1 MQQKRQGTHVF
12 MEQARYRID
21 VFSTVDDNRGRV
33 VAKQLSSLGYPVT
46 EVRTSDVYLI
56 NADIP
61 EPSVNLAGRALVN
74 RVSQTFAVNKPYNV
88 GTGFSWVLQ
97 VGFLPGVTDNV
108 AHTAREVIEDLLKT
122 KLDEEKSVFT
132 AVCYYIKGS
141 LSRDDVS
148 RAANELHNPL
158 IQCAQIVP
166 FDEYEKN
173 GMNRVIPVVHLE
185 GRPSADTVSLDL
197 SEDELVKLG
206 KEGVPNGDGSRRG
219 PLALDLQSMKV
230 IQEYFR
236 DIEKRDPSDV
246 ELESIAQTWSEHC
259 KHTIFSAKLDDNE
272 EGVFKKYIRAATERV
287 RREKGKDDFCRSV
300 FTDNAGGI
308 DFDDEY
314 IVADKVETHNSPS
327 ALDPFGGSIT
337 GIVGVNRDAIGF
349 GMGAKPV
356 ANRFGFCF
364 ADPFD
369 KEPLFRGKTEDTKLL
384 SPRRIMDGVI
394 RGVNVGGNCSGI
406 PTPQGFVY
414 FDKRYKGKPLVFVG
428 TVGLIPKNINGASSV
443 EKCARDGDLVVVAG
457 GRVGKDGIHGATF
470 SSEALSSGS
479 PATAVQIGDPITQ
492 KKLSDAIV
500 KEARG
505 MDLYSSITDNGAG
518 GISCS
523 VAEMA
528 KESGGFE
535 VDLEKVPLKYPGLSP
550 WEIWVSESQERMTFA
565 VPPEKI
571 GQFIAL
577 MTRRGAEAV
586 VIGTF
591 TKSGRGIVRYHGKE
605 VFNMSMDFLH
615 NGLPRKELTAKLSVP
630 ARTEKLPPAE
640 KNLLDAFLAMSARLN
655 IASFS
660 FISSQYDHEVQGSSV
675 IKPLQGRGKVNGNVS
690 VIRPVLTSKRGVVLS
705 QGLYPSYSEINPY
718 NMAASSIDTAVRNAV
733 SAGGSLDHLAIL
745 DNFCWCDPLNPE
757 RLGQLRAAAEA
768 CYDYSVAYGTPF
780 VSGKDSMFN
789 DFRGFDTK
797 GNNVMLSVP
806 PTLLVSSFGVV
817 KDADICQTMDFKFAG
832 DLVYML
838 GDTKNEWA
846 GSEYESY
853 LYEKGIAAQGSSV
866 PSVDAAKNAKL
877 YRAFT
882 AALEKH
888 LLASSVSV
896 ERGGLSAALMR
907 SSLAGVLGAEI
918 DLAAVSSVRPDIAL
932 FSESQGRFLVS
943 VDPKKKEAFES
954 HFKGCAYSL
963 IGRVTKESKIVLSG
977 GEGYTLNVTL
987 DELNESYR
995 KTFRG
1000 F

>member
-1 MQQKRQGTHVF
+1 

-33 VAKQLSSLGYPVT
+33 VAKQLSTLGYPVT

-61 EPSVNLAGRALVN
+61 EAWLSLAGKALIN
-74 RVSQTFAVNKPYNV
+74 RVSQTFTVNAPYSV

-97 VGFLPGVTDNV
+97 VGFLPGVTDNI
-108 AHTAREVIEDLLKT
+108 AHTAREVFEDLLKI

-132 AVCYYIKGS
+132 AVCYYIKGD
-141 LSRDDVS
+141 LSRADVL

-158 IQCAQIVP
+158 IQCAQLLS
-166 FDEYEKN
+166 FDEYEKH
-173 GMNRVIPVVHLE
+173 GMNRVIPVVHLS
-185 GRPSADTVSLDL
+185 GQPSSDEVNLDIAN
-197 SEDELVKLG
+197 DELVKLG
-206 KEGVPNGDGSRRG
+206 KEGVPGCDGLRRG

-230 IQEYFR
+230 IQKYFK
-236 DIEKRDPSDV
+236 DIEKRNPTDI

-287 RREKGKDDFCRSV
+287 RREKGGSDFCRSV

-308 DFDDEY
+308 DFDDDY
-314 IVADKVETHNSPS
+314 IIADKVETHNSPS

-337 GIVGVNRDAIGF
+337 GIVGVNRDAMGF

-364 ADPFD
+364 ADPND
-369 KEPLFRGKTEDTKLL
+369 HEPLYRGKTEDTKLL

-428 TVGLIPKNINGASSV
+428 TIGLIPKKVNGVSSV
-443 EKCARDGDLVVVAG
+443 KKCAQDGDLVVVAG

-500 KEARG
+500 KEARDLG
-505 MDLYSSITDNGAG
+505 LYSSITDNGAG

-535 VDLEKVPLKYPGLSP
+535 VDLDKVPLKYHGLSP
-550 WEIWVSESQERMTFA
+550 WEIWVSESQERMTLA
-565 VPPEKI
+565 VPEENI
-571 GQFIAL
+571 SQFINL
-577 MTRRGAEAV
+577 MEKRGAEAV
-586 VIGTF
+586 VIGKF
-591 TKSGRGIVRYHGKE
+591 TKSGRGIVRYNGKE
-605 VFNMSMDFLH
+605 VFNMTLDFLH
-615 NGLPRKELTAKLSVP
+615 NGLPRKELTAKLSIP
-630 ARTEKLPPAE
+630 ARKENLPSVD
-640 KNLLDAFLAMSARLN
+640 KNLSDAFLAMSARLN

-660 FISSQYDHEVQGSSV
+660 FISSQYDHEVQGGSV
-675 IKPLQGRGKVNGNVS
+675 IKPLQGKGKVNGNVS
-690 VIRPVLTSKRGVVLS
+690 VICPVLTSKRGVVLS

-718 NMAASSIDTAVRNAV
+718 NMAASSIDTAVRNAI
-733 SAGGSLDHLAIL
+733 SAGGSLDHMAIL

-768 CYDYSVAYGTPF
+768 CYDYAVAYGTPF

-789 DFRGFDTK
+789 DFRGFDAK
-797 GNNVMLSVP
+797 GNPVMLSVP
-806 PTLLVSSFGVV
+806 PTLLISSFGVI
-817 KDADICQTMDFKFAG
+817 KDAAVCQTMDFKFAD
-832 DLVYML
+832 DLLYIM
-838 GDTKNEWA
+838 GDTNNEWA
-846 GSEYESY
+846 GSEYEAY
-853 LYEKGIAAQGSSV
+853 LNDKGLSSEGEHV
-866 PSVDAAKNAKL
+866 PSVDAVKNAKL
-877 YRAFT
+877 YRAYT

-888 LLASSVSV
+888 LIASSVSV
-896 ERGGLSAALMR
+896 ERGGLAVALMR
-907 SSLAGVLGAEI
+907 SALAGVFGAKI
-918 DLAAVSSVRPDIAL
+918 DLAKVSSIRSDIAL

-943 VDPKKKEAFES
+943 VDPKKKDAFES

-963 IGRVTKESKIVLSG
+963 IGSVTKETKIEISG
-977 GEGYTLNVTL
+977 NEGYHAAVTV